1 MNNDPKIN
9 IDEQPEEKEESKNTK
24 TPKILK
30 KHQEIVTKYKI
41 DYVDI
46 VLGIV
51 ICLLTLIIIS
61 PPLLRKFVP
70 KATVVEN
77 KNEKKALI
85 LSCSGINEEE
95 KYKITSRTKYIDS
108 TTVQNII
115 SYSKLSDEEL
125 EKEAVKL
132 PKVNTKPST
141 EIAFFT
147 SISGININYT
157 NTTTTVTIH
166 DYTAEKNTS
175 NFTFMNYFQD
185 LSAQKNFYIANG
197 YTCEEIKNQE

>member
-9 IDEQPEEKEESKNTK
+9 VNEQPEAKEESKNTK
-24 TPKILK
+24 VQKILK

-46 VLGIV
+46 ALGIV

-70 KATVVEN
+70 KASVVE
-77 KNEKKALI
+77 NEKKALI

-132 PKVNTKPST
+132 PKVNTKPSI

-157 NTTTTVTIH
+157 NTTTTVIIH
-166 DYTAEKNTS
+166 DYTAERNTS

-185 LSAQKNFYIANG
+185 FSAQKSFYTANG
-197 YTCEEIKNQE
+197 YTCEEIKN

>member
-9 IDEQPEEKEESKNTK
+9 VNEQPEAKEESKNTK
-24 TPKILK
+24 VQKILK

-70 KATVVEN
+70 KASVVE
-77 KNEKKALI
+77 NEKKALI

-95 KYKITSRTKYIDS
+95 KYKIISRTKYIDS

-157 NTTTTVTIH
+157 NTTTTVIIH

-185 LSAQKNFYIANG
+185 FSAQKSFYTASG
-197 YTCEEIKNQE
+197 YTCEEIKN

>member
-9 IDEQPEEKEESKNTK
+9 VNEQPEAKEESKNTK
-24 TPKILK
+24 VQKILK

-46 VLGIV
+46 ALGIV

-70 KATVVEN
+70 KASVVE
-77 KNEKKALI
+77 NEKKALI

-132 PKVNTKPST
+132 PKVNTKPSI

-157 NTTTTVTIH
+157 NTTTTVIIH
-166 DYTAEKNTS
+166 DYTAERNTS

-185 LSAQKNFYIANG
+185 FSAQKSFYTANG
-197 YTCEEIKNQE
+197 YTCEEIKS

>member
-1 MNNDPKIN
+1 MNNDPRIN
-9 IDEQPEEKEESKNTK
+9 VNEQPEAKEESKNTK
-24 TPKILK
+24 VQKILK

-46 VLGIV
+46 ALGIV

-70 KATVVEN
+70 KSSIVE
-77 KNEKKALI
+77 NEKKALI

-147 SISGININYT
+147 SISGISINYT
-157 NTTTTVTIH
+157 NTTTTVIIH

-185 LSAQKNFYIANG
+185 FSAQKNFYTANG
-197 YTCEEIKNQE
+197 YTCEEIKN

>member
-9 IDEQPEEKEESKNTK
+9 VNEQPEAKEKSKNTK
-24 TPKILK
+24 VQKILK
-30 KHQEIVTKYKI
+30 KHQEIVAKYKI

-46 VLGIV
+46 ALGIV

-70 KATVVEN
+70 KASVVEN
-77 KNEKKALI
+77 EKKVLI

-147 SISGININYT
+147 SILGININYT
-157 NTTTTVTIH
+157 NTTTTVIIH

-185 LSAQKNFYIANG
+185 FSAQKSFYTANG
-197 YTCEEIKNQE
+197 YTCEEIKT

>member
-9 IDEQPEEKEESKNTK
+9 VNEQPEAKEESKNTK
-24 TPKILK
+24 VQKILK

-46 VLGIV
+46 ALGIV

-70 KATVVEN
+70 KASVVE
-77 KNEKKALI
+77 NEKKALI

-157 NTTTTVTIH
+157 NTTTTVIIH

-185 LSAQKNFYIANG
+185 FSAQKSFYTANG
-197 YTCEEIKNQE
+197 YTCEEIKS

>member
-1 MNNDPKIN
+1 MNNDPKISIN
-9 IDEQPEEKEESKNTK
+9 EQPEAKEDSKNTK
-24 TPKILK
+24 VQKILK

-46 VLGIV
+46 ALGIV

-70 KATVVEN
+70 KASVVE
-77 KNEKKALI
+77 NEKKAII

-185 LSAQKNFYIANG
+185 FSAQKNFYTANG